1 MELVKCPRG
10 GSLDLTRW
18 ALIRATDHS
27 PETTRHR
34 LSIASGVASGM
45 AFLHDR
51 GYIHADLKPGNVWFF
66 DAARVLLLGLMFLP
80 PIQFEKGYSSS
91 FMFGRELREGG
102 WSRGREA
109 GRGMHR
115 TGVAYCT
122 GWHHID

>member
-51 GYIHADLKPGNVWFF
+51 GYIHADLKPGNVWFC

-80 PIQFEKGYSSS
+80 PAQ
-91 FMFGRELREGG
+91 L
-102 WSRGREA
+102 
-109 GRGMHR
+109 R
-115 TGVAYCT
+115 TGILGRSCLGGNFAKAVGAEE
-122 GWHHID
+122 GRRGGAGHA

>member
-51 GYIHADLKPGNVWFF
+51 GYIHADLKPGNVWFC
-66 DAARVLLLGLMFLP
+66 DAARVFVVGPDVFAAHSV
-80 PIQFEKGYSSS
+80 EKGYSWS

-102 WSRGREA
+102 WGRGREA
-109 GRGMHR
+109 GWG
-115 TGVAYCT
+115 GA
-122 GWHHID
+122 WHHID